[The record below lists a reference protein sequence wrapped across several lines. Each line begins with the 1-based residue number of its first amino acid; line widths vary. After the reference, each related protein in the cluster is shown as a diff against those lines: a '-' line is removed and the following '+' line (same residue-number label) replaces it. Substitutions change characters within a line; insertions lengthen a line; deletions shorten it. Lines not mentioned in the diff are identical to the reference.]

1 LSKLKHRFL
10 RAEEKF
16 PEIHEEPVE
25 AVANHLQKNYW
36 LGMVAALL
44 CAVGMW
50 FYVNHIL
57 VPHQRAD
64 AEAHERPRGNLSD
77 LYPRWLGSRE
87 LLLHHRN
94 PYSPEI
100 TREIQIGYYGR
111 ELDPNRPMDPRDKQG
126 FAYPLYVAFLLVPT
140 LGMRFEWVVYGFK
153 CLLLVV
159 TAASVP
165 LWLRVIG
172 WKLPASGI
180 FIAIA
185 LTLGCFPAVQGFKL
199 QQLSLLVA
207 GILAAACALLVSG
220 FPATS
225 GVLLAIA
232 TIKPQL
238 VLPAIVVMLLWTCS
252 DWRRRQ
258 RLFWG
263 FAATMLV
270 LLVASE
276 MALPG
281 WVGNF
286 LSATREYRQYAGGM
300 SMLQVLLSLRLGRV
314 ASALAATAVAAVC
327 WQFRREEAAT
337 KQFAL
342 MMALTLL
349 VTVIIIPMFAPYN
362 YVLVL
367 PAILLIAQDWQALW
381 AHGVGSRT
389 GLVLAALAVAWPWF
403 AALGLAAAS
412 LIFSANAVQREWWLP
427 LYTSAK
433 LPMPLVGVIPLSF
446 LVAWHWRK
454 PSGGGDWATSA
465 GKGVVAGYDSGASL
479 ALREGKD

>member
-1 LSKLKHRFL
+1 M
-10 RAEEKF
+10 
-16 PEIHEEPVE
+16 
-25 AVANHLQKNYW
+25 VANHLLKNYW

-94 PYSPEI
+94 PYAPEI

-126 FAYPLYVAFLLVPT
+126 FAYPVYVAFLLAPT
-140 LGMRFEWVVYGFK
+140 LGMRFEWVVLGFK

-165 LWLRVIG
+165 LWLRVTG

-185 LTLGCFPAVQGFKL
+185 LTLGSFPAVQGFKL

-220 FPATS
+220 FAATS

-252 DWRRRQ
+252 DWGRRQ

-270 LLVASE
+270 VLIASE
-276 MALPG
+276 MVLPG
-281 WVGNF
+281 WTANF

-300 SMLQVLLSLRLGRV
+300 SMLQVFLSPRLGRV
-314 ASALAATAVAAVC
+314 ASAVAATAVAAVC
-327 WQFRREEAAT
+327 WQFRKEEAGT

-342 MMALTLL
+342 LMALTLL

-367 PAILLIAQDWQALW
+367 PAILLIAQDWRTLWDHGAASRAGLLLTALAIVW
-381 AHGVGSRT
+381 PW
-389 GLVLAALAVAWPWF
+389 LAATALAS
-403 AALGLAAAS
+403 AS
-412 LIFSANAVQREWWLP
+412 LILSPNVVQREWWLP

-433 LPMPLVGVIPLSF
+433 LPMPLVAVIPLSL
-446 LVAWHWRK
+446 LVALSWREH
-454 PSGGGDWATSA
+454 SEDDGWASA
-465 GKGVVAGYDSGASL
+465 GKGVVAEHDSGTSL
-479 ALREGKD
+479 ALGKGKD

>member
-1 LSKLKHRFL
+1 ML
-10 RAEEKF
+10 
-16 PEIHEEPVE
+16 
-25 AVANHLQKNYW
+25 
-36 LGMVAALL
+36 AALV
-44 CAVGMW
+44 CAAAMW

-57 VPHQRAD
+57 VPYQRAD
-64 AEAHERPRGNLSD
+64 AAAHERPRGNLSD

-94 PYSPEI
+94 PYTPEI

-111 ELDPNRPMDPRDKQG
+111 VLDPNRPMDPRDKQG
-126 FAYPLYVAFLLVPT
+126 FAYPVYVAFLLAPT
-140 LGMRFEWVVYGFK
+140 LGIRFDWVALGFK
-153 CLLLVV
+153 CLLVLV

-172 WKLPASGI
+172 WKLSGSGV
-180 FIAIA
+180 FIAVA
-185 LTLGCFPAVQGFKL
+185 LTLGSFPAVQGFKL

-207 GILAAACALLVSG
+207 GTLAASCALLVSG
-220 FPATS
+220 NAATS
-225 GVLLAIA
+225 GALLAMA

-238 VLPAIVVMLLWTCS
+238 VLPTVAVMLLWTCS

-263 FAATMLV
+263 FAVTMLV
-270 LLVASE
+270 LLIASE
-276 MALPG
+276 IVLPG
-281 WVGNF
+281 WVRNF
-286 LSATREYRQYAGGM
+286 VAATREYRQYAGGM
-300 SMLQVLLSLRLGRV
+300 SMLQVLLSPDLGHV

-327 WQFRREEAAT
+327 WRFRKEEAGT
-337 KQFAL
+337 MQFAL

-367 PAILLIAQDWQALW
+367 PATLLIALDWQALW
-381 AHGVGSRT
+381 VHGVASRI
-389 GLVLAALAVAWPWF
+389 GLVLATLAVVWPWM

-412 LIFSANAVQREWWLP
+412 LILSARSVQSEWWLP

-433 LPMPLVGVIPLSF
+433 FPMPLVGVIPLSF
-446 LVAWHWRK
+446 LVAWRWRER
-454 PSGGGDWATSA
+454 SGDDDWATSA
-465 GKGVVAGYDSGASL
+465 GKGVVAQSDSGASL
-479 ALREGKD
+479 ALGDGKD